1 MFTLSD
7 IIELAISIEK
17 NGEKTYRKAMENVSD
32 PLLSSMLE
40 RLAGDELEH
49 EKWFVSFKKRVEPT
63 EIDPAL
69 EEMGNIMLQGVLGD
83 EAFSIAEADF
93 SKIQNVKA
101 LLEQSIE
108 FEMDTILFY
117 EMIGAFIEDDNI
129 IKSLTEIIDEENRHV
144 RLLQESLEKGLFPP
158 VQQAV

>member
-7 IIELAISIEK
+7 IIDLAIRIEK
-17 NGEKTYRKAMENVSD
+17 NGEKTYRKAMDNVSD
-32 PLLSSMLE
+32 PLLKSMLD
-40 RLAGDELEH
+40 RLAGEELEH
-49 EKWFVSFKKRVEPT
+49 AKWFQSFRTSVEPAG
-63 EIDPAL
+63 IDPAL

-93 SKIQNVKA
+93 SKIQNVRA

-129 IKSLTEIIDEENRHV
+129 IKNLTEIIDEENRHV
-144 RLLQESLEKGLFPP
+144 SLLNESLQKDN
-158 VQQAV
+158 